1 MFFRFTDDGAGNLS
15 CQWSPDGTFFTTS
28 WTDKDSTGAGG
39 FMTPTSLLYLVDS
52 GSSSRVAQLTIIGY
66 Q

>member
-15 CQWSPDGTFFTTS
+15 CQWSSDGTFFKTL
-28 WTDKDSTGAGG
+28 WTDKDTTGAGG
-39 FMTPTSLLYLVDS
+39 FMTPTRLLYFANSKISNAIVS
-52 GSSSRVAQLTIIGY
+52 LTIIGY